1 VGGVQ
6 IVDLVSGDIIEWIKL
21 EGGVS
26 ELFDVAVIP
35 GVRWPTATGFLNE
48 EIHKL
53 HTFEV

>member
-1 VGGVQ
+1 MQ
-6 IVDLVSGDIIEWIKL
+6 IVEMASGDIIEWIKL

-53 HTFEV
+53 QTFEV